1 MKGATRPFHRK
12 MCGTPDVFGTGAT
25 GAPSGRGFT
34 LIEIVVV
41 LVIIAALAAL
51 VLPAMTRGAGCSSR
65 DDVTDLLDAA
75 VAEARARSAKKGSA
89 VSIRLRD
96 DESGGV
102 LVVVADGAASAAEPA
117 VDGEPQDK
125 GAGDELVIGKIRQSA
140 GDPEPAEAGSAARDT
155 SLAIVTPDG
164 AVHPGDAAQV
174 RVGSEGDRCR
184 VTLDSFGGVHV
195 GGRGTGPGVTAGET
209 QAEFD
214 VSEAEDEFPVP
225 EAPDARPRTGW

>member
-1 MKGATRPFHRK
+1 MKGATRPFNRK
-12 MCGTPDVFGTGAT
+12 IRRMPGARRIGAA

-51 VLPAMTRGAGCSSR
+51 VLPTMTRGAGYSSR

-75 VAEARARSAKKGSA
+75 VAEARALSAKKGSA

-102 LVVVADGAASAAEPA
+102 LVVVADGAALAEEPATDADPPDTSAA
-117 VDGEPQDK
+117 
-125 GAGDELVIGKIRQSA
+125 DELVIGRIRQS
-140 GDPEPAEAGSAARDT
+140 PEKPEAAEGGSAPRET

-164 AVHPGDAAQV
+164 TVHPGDPAQV
-174 RVGSEGDRCR
+174 RVGSEGDPCK

-195 GGRGTGPGVTAGET
+195 GERGAGPGVTAGET

-214 VSEAEDEFPVP
+214 VTDAEEELPVSEEGV
-225 EAPDARPRTGW
+225 RPRTGW